1 MYPLEKMSEEV
12 ELDNEILKGVSS
24 RDTVVVTKGTQ
35 ALSLWED
42 ECDGMMMKV
51 IGVQSLCHK
60 STCSIGKMV
69 VILYG

>member
-1 MYPLEKMSEEV
+1 MYPLKKMSEEV
-12 ELDNEILKGVSS
+12 ELDNKILKGVSS

-60 STCSIGKMV
+60 STCCIGKMV
-69 VILYG
+69 GILYG

>member
-42 ECDGMMMKV
+42 ECDGDDDEGDWSTI
-51 IGVQSLCHK
+51 IGP
-60 STCSIGKMV
+60 
-69 VILYG
+69 

>member
-1 MYPLEKMSEEV
+1 MYPLKKMSEEV
-12 ELDNEILKGVSS
+12 ELDNKILKGVSS

-60 STCSIGKMV
+60 STRSIGKMV